1 MTCDPITEPHWHANR
16 ERVARSLERMV
27 SRLRTPGMR
36 SEITRYINALSERAD
51 KPTEYIAEAVEDA
64 RHDLMLI
71 AGIADALESANST
84 ISDMRTKHDPL

>member
-1 MTCDPITEPHWHANR
+1 
-16 ERVARSLERMV
+16 VV
-27 SRLRTPGMR
+27 SRLRTPGIR

-71 AGIADALESANST
+71 AGIADALESANAQAEAQPPRS
-84 ISDMRTKHDPL
+84 

>member
-1 MTCDPITEPHWHANR
+1 
-16 ERVARSLERMV
+16 
-27 SRLRTPGMR
+27 MR

-71 AGIADALESANST
+71 AGISEALDSSNQ
-84 ISDMRTKHDPL
+84 HNNQ

>member
-1 MTCDPITEPHWHANR
+1 MTYDPMIEPHWHANR
-16 ERVARSLERMV
+16 ERVARSLERLV

-36 SEITRYINALSERAD
+36 SEITRYINALSDRAD

-71 AGIADALESANST
+71 AGIADTLESANDQADRSQP
-84 ISDMRTKHDPL
+84 R